1 MSCIKLWLIFF
12 KEIDSIDVQT
22 GRVDKFGKGF
32 QQKIYLKEIHELFF
46 FQVKET
52 IVKEY
57 LLSIVAFVRN
67 MKNAFTKKT
76 KKFPY

>member
-22 GRVDKFGKGF
+22 GRIDKFGKGF

-46 FQVKET
+46 LGEGNYSERVL
-52 IVKEY
+52 IVY
-57 LLSIVAFVRN
+57 SGIR
-67 MKNAFTKKT
+67 KK
-76 KKFPY
+76 YEERVYQEN